1 MALEGLEGKV
11 AVVTGSAG
19 GIGRACAI
27 RLAQDGADVGL
38 LDRKEEALAETK
50 SLVEETGRRCEAIA
64 VDLTDRAATASAF
77 ERLREALGFLEIL
90 HNNAGGAVG
99 GMPKTFPKADEAQ
112 WDAYLDLNLRVAADC
127 SRLVLPGMI
136 ERKAGRIINTSS
148 ERAFLSAPG
157 MTEYSAAKA
166 GLLGFTKAL
175 ALDVAKHGITVNAV
189 CPGIIRTPLTD
200 AMPKDRIEKS
210 IASVPAGRIGEPED
224 IAHAVSFL
232 ASPGASYVTG
242 EHLLV
247 AGGRTIH

>member
-1 MALEGLEGKV
+1 MSLEGKV
-11 AVVTGSAG
+11 AIVTGSAG

-38 LDRKEEALAETK
+38 LDLKEAELAETK
-50 SLVEETGRRCEAIA
+50 ALVEKEGRRCESIA
-64 VDLTDRAATASAF
+64 VDLTDREETAAAF
-77 ERLREALGFLEIL
+77 ARLREALGFLEIL
-90 HNNAGGAVG
+90 HNNAGGAAG
-99 GMPKTFPKADEAQ
+99 STTRTFPKADAAQ

-127 SRLVLPGMI
+127 SRLVLPDMI
-136 ERKAGRIINTSS
+136 ERQGGRIINTSS

-200 AMPKDRIEKS
+200 AMPKERIAKA
-210 IASVPAGRIGEPED
+210 IASVPAGRVGEPED

>member
-1 MALEGLEGKV
+1 MSLEGSV

-19 GIGRACAI
+19 GIGRACAV
-27 RLAQDGADVGL
+27 RLARDGADVGL
-38 LDRKEEALAETK
+38 LDLKAAELEETK
-50 SLVEETGRRCEAIA
+50 ALVEQAGRRCEAVA
-64 VDLTDRAATASAF
+64 VDLTDRDATAEAF
-77 ERLREALGFLEIL
+77 ARLRTTLGFLEIL
-90 HNNAGGAVG
+90 HANAGGAAG
-99 GMPKTFPKADEAQ
+99 GRTRTFPKADAAQ

-127 SRLVLPGMI
+127 SRLVLPEMI
-136 ERKAGRIINTSS
+136 ERKTGRIIHTSS

-175 ALDVAKHGITVNAV
+175 ALDVARHGITVNAV

-200 AMPKDRIEKS
+200 AMPKDRIEQS

-247 AGGRTIH
+247 TGGRTIH

>member
-1 MALEGLEGKV
+1 
-11 AVVTGSAG
+11 
-19 GIGRACAI
+19 
-27 RLAQDGADVGL
+27 
-38 LDRKEEALAETK
+38 
-50 SLVEETGRRCEAIA
+50 
-64 VDLTDRAATASAF
+64 
-77 ERLREALGFLEIL
+77 
-90 HNNAGGAVG
+90 
-99 GMPKTFPKADEAQ
+99 
-112 WDAYLDLNLRVAADC
+112 
-127 SRLVLPGMI
+127 MI

-189 CPGIIRTPLTD
+189 CPGIIRTPHTAHRTPLTD
-200 AMPKDRIEKS
+200 AMPKNRIETS
-210 IASVPAGRIGEPED
+210 IASVPAGLIGEPED

-232 ASPGASYVTG
+232 ASPGASDGTG

>member
-1 MALEGLEGKV
+1 MSLDGKI

-27 RLAQDGADVGL
+27 RLARDGADIGV
-38 LDRKEEALAETK
+38 LDLKEEALAETK
-50 SLVEETGRRCEAIA
+50 ALVEKEGRRCEAIA
-64 VDLTDRAATASAF
+64 VDLLDRDATASAF
-77 ERLREALGFLEIL
+77 DRLRNALGFLEIL
-90 HNNAGGAVG
+90 HNNAGGAAG
-99 GMPKTFPKADEAQ
+99 GMPRTFPKADFAQ

-127 SRLVLPGMI
+127 TRLVLPEMI
-136 ERKAGRIINTSS
+136 ERRSGRIINTSS

-175 ALDVAKHGITVNAV
+175 ALDVAKHGITVNAI

-200 AMPKDRIEKS
+200 AMPKERIEAS

-247 AGGRTIH
+247 TGGRTIH

>member
-1 MALEGLEGKV
+1 MSLEGKV

-38 LDRKEEALAETK
+38 LDLKEAELAETK
-50 SLVEETGRRCEAIA
+50 ALVEKEGRRCESIA
-64 VDLTDRAATASAF
+64 VDLTDREETAAAF
-77 ERLREALGFLEIL
+77 ARLREALGFLEIL
-90 HNNAGGAVG
+90 HNNAGGAAG
-99 GMPKTFPKADEAQ
+99 STTRIFPKADDAQ

-127 SRLVLPGMI
+127 SRLVLPDMI
-136 ERKAGRIINTSS
+136 ERQGGRIINTSS

-200 AMPKDRIEKS
+200 AMPKERIAKA
-210 IASVPAGRIGEPED
+210 IASVPAGRVGEPED

>member
-1 MALEGLEGKV
+1 MSLEGKV

-27 RLAQDGADVGL
+27 QLAQDGADVGL
-38 LDRKEEALAETK
+38 LDLKEAELAETK
-50 SLVEETGRRCEAIA
+50 ALIEKEGRRCESIA
-64 VDLTDRAATASAF
+64 VDLTDREETAAAF
-77 ERLREALGFLEIL
+77 ARLREALGFLEIL
-90 HNNAGGAVG
+90 HNNAGGAAG
-99 GMPKTFPKADEAQ
+99 STTRTFPKADAAQ

-127 SRLVLPGMI
+127 SRLVLPEMI
-136 ERKAGRIINTSS
+136 ERQGGRIINTSS

-200 AMPKDRIEKS
+200 AMPKERIAKA
-210 IASVPAGRIGEPED
+210 IASVPAGRVGEPED